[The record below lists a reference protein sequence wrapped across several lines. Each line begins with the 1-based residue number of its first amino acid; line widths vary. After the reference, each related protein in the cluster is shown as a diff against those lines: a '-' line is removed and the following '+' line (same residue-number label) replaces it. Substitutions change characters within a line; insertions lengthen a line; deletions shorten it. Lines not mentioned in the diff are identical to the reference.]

1 MLNHN
6 DESWQEAIEKTFTGL
21 ADADTQNRVTRHLKE
36 CEACQT
42 YWHQLA
48 TFDSEQAWN
57 SVEPDFSGH
66 ETMRE
71 EFFDRIQDD
80 LGTNHPVP
88 SPVKSRR
95 IIMPWALSTAAAVI
109 IAALGWQS
117 YFHTKERAQQ
127 LDALVQM
134 MSSSEQIHLANV
146 SAKASTV
153 LLYVHGP
160 KTLIWVKALPALKS
174 GETYEGWW
182 LVKGTPVPAGTF
194 GTGPHFLPPKKP
206 GASAFAITIEPQG
219 GTEKPTTPILV
230 AATLPTSPH

>member
-6 DESWQEAIEKTFTGL
+6 DESWQEAIEKTFSGL
-21 ADADTQNRVTRHLKE
+21 ADAHTQDRVTRHLQE
-36 CEACQT
+36 CETCQI
-42 YWHQLA
+42 YWHQLS

-57 SVEPDFSGH
+57 AIEPDFSAH
-66 ETMRE
+66 EPMRE
-71 EFFDRIQDD
+71 QFLERIQDD
-80 LGTNHPVP
+80 LGTKRPV
-88 SPVKSRR
+88 SSHLKTRR
-95 IIMPWALSTAAAVI
+95 IMVPWALSTAAAVI
-109 IAALGWQS
+109 VAALGWQS

-146 SAKASTV
+146 SAKASRV
-153 LLYVHGP
+153 LLYVQGP
-160 KTLIWVKALPALKS
+160 KALIWVKALPPLKP

-194 GTGPHFLPPKKP
+194 GPGPHFLPPKKP

-219 GTEKPTTPILV
+219 GTEKPTTPILA
-230 AATLPTSPH
+230 AATLPASSI